1 MTTAALN
8 PFDGLGDGVQNILIW
23 LFGVASNHPKT
34 AGGIAAWF
42 FLAFCVT
49 NIVRGMYPAA
59 KWAPA
64 DRPPLARALL
74 GLFDPFALNLW
85 TLVAWLLKKVGVTP
99 IDPPRD
105 LSASIRDAE
114 RQP

>member
-1 MTTAALN
+1 MDTAIN
-8 PFDGLGDGVQNILIW
+8 PLSGLGDGVQTLLIW
-23 LFGVASNHPKT
+23 AFNFASSHPKVS
-34 AGGIAAWF
+34 GGIAAWF
-42 FLAFCVT
+42 FLAFCIT
-49 NIVRGMYPAA
+49 NLVRGMYPGS

-85 TLVAWLLKKVGVTP
+85 SLVAWLLKKVGVTP
-99 IDPPRD
+99 IEPPRD

-114 RQP
+114 KQP